1 MIARE
6 IRTGVACL
14 VLAAAFAAGCSSSPP
29 PPKVWIPPRVE
40 LERFGTL
47 GMIEFATPASYGLG
61 ALVSREFL
69 AAIHEAQPGTPVLE
83 LGDQRRLL
91 AALSRDSLDPETIR
105 AICEKYRVDALI
117 VGTLQTEKVA
127 PNVSFDSAVQWMKA
141 SAELESGLD
150 ARILDA
156 RTGATVWSTTAR
168 ARAKLAAFNVSGS
181 GVSGVGANGPDEA
194 RLQLVKT
201 LVDRATWD
209 FWPRWE

>member
-1 MIARE
+1 M
-6 IRTGVACL
+6 TGRLFCAFV
-14 VLAAAFAAGCSSSPP
+14 AAALVAGCSSSPP
-29 PPKVWIPPRVE
+29 QPKVWIPPRVD

-47 GMIEFATPASYGLG
+47 GMIEFATPTPDGLG
-61 ALVSREFL
+61 AMASREFL

-91 AALSRDSLDPETIR
+91 AAVSGHALDPDTIR
-105 AICEKYRVDALI
+105 AIGEKYRVDAIIL
-117 VGTLQTEKVA
+117 GTMQSQKVE

-150 ARILDA
+150 ARILDT

-168 ARAKLAAFNVSGS
+168 ARTELARFGVSGS
-181 GVSGVGANGPDEA
+181 GVSGAGAHAPDEA
-194 RLQLVKT
+194 RVRLVKT

>member
-6 IRTGVACL
+6 IRTGFACL
-14 VLAAAFAAGCSSSPP
+14 VIAAALAAGCSRTPP
-29 PPKVWIPPRVE
+29 PPKVWVPPRVD

-47 GMIEFATPASYGLG
+47 GMIEFATPAPDGLG
-61 ALVSREFL
+61 VLASREFL

-91 AALSRDSLDPETIR
+91 AAVSSDTLDPETIR
-105 AICEKYRVDALI
+105 AICEKYRIDALI
-117 VGTLQTEKVA
+117 VGTMQSQKVE

-168 ARAKLAAFNVSGS
+168 ARTELARMNISGS
-181 GVSGVGANGPDEA
+181 GVSGMGANAPDEA
-194 RLQLVKT
+194 RLRLVKS